1 MLDHVSYDRPERDG
15 AGYDGTAFDPARM
28 RRLLDAR
35 RPHHSLPQPLYK
47 DPDAY
52 AFDLLAIHAR
62 SWFLVGF
69 EVEWPQPG
77 AYLATQIGDTPIVVV
92 RDRDGLLKGYHNS
105 CRHRGAKICA
115 DGTGRKNRL
124 VCPYHQW
131 TYDFAGKLVH
141 AGRMPEGFDPAEH
154 GLRPIRVETVAGSV
168 YVCVAEAAPDFAP
181 FKAAFEPL
189 LAPHDLKNAKLA
201 FQSTLVEKANWK
213 LVMENARE
221 CYHCAVGHPELSLTF
236 PVGTSKHFDY
246 ADDSL
251 ERFNARMAEA
261 GLPVGPAEDDWWQA
275 MRFPL
280 NKGCVSMTMNGQPCV
295 KRSMVDRA
303 GGDIGSLRWA
313 LEPHS
318 FAHAVSDYVFM
329 FSAMPTGP
337 QETLVTAKWLVH
349 KDAVEGVDYT
359 VDELADLWTR
369 TNLQDRDL
377 AENNQQ
383 GVNGLGYVPG
393 PYSEDAEA
401 LVRRLVDWYCR
412 KAGAYLD
419 EIGA

>member
-1 MLDHVSYDRPERDG
+1 MLDHVRHDRADQDG
-15 AGYDGTAFDPARM
+15 AALDGGGFDPARIG
-28 RRLLDAR
+28 RLLDAR
-35 RPHHSLPQPLYK
+35 RDGHSLPQPFYK
-47 DPDAY
+47 DADVY
-52 AFDLLAIHAR
+52 AFDLVAIHAR
-62 SWFLVGF
+62 SWILLGF
-69 EVEWPQPG
+69 EIEWPAPG
-77 AYLATQIGDTPIVVV
+77 AYLATQIGETPIVVV
-92 RDRDGLLKGYHNS
+92 RDRDGVLKGYHNA

-131 TYDFAGKLVH
+131 TYDFSGKLVH
-141 AGRMPEGFDPAEH
+141 AGRMADGFDPAEH
-154 GLRPIRVETVAGSV
+154 GLRPIHVETVAGTV
-168 YVCVAEAAPDFAP
+168 YVCIAEAAPDFAP

-189 LAPHDLKNAKLA
+189 LAPHDLGNAKLA
-201 FQSTLVEKANWK
+201 YQSTLVEKANWK

-251 ERFNARMAEA
+251 ERFNARMAEVA
-261 GLPVGPAEDDWWQA
+261 LPVGPVEDDWWQA

-280 NKGCVSMTMNGQPCV
+280 NKGCVSMTMDGQPCV
-295 KRSMVDRA
+295 KRPMVDRA

-318 FAHAVSDYVFM
+318 FAHAVSDHLFL

-349 KDAVEGVDYT
+349 KDAVEGVDYN

-369 TNLQDRDL
+369 TNFQDRDL

-401 LVRRLVDWYCR
+401 LVRRFVDWYCR
-412 KAGAYLD
+412 KARAFVDEAGA
-419 EIGA
+419 